1 MIEDDLKK
9 DVEKQI
15 NELDL
20 QIEMVEKSKWIE
32 QKNLLGQ
39 SSKLI
44 YWFAK
49 CHKRPPH
56 YELLL
61 ELFKY
66 DPIRKSE
73 PKLKVIWPENV
84 FFFWFI
90 ELTLPKPILHQ
101 N

>member
-56 YELLL
+56 YGTVTNGLVQT
-61 ELFKY
+61 KNKRY
-66 DPIRKSE
+66 SI
-73 PKLKVIWPENV
+73 
-84 FFFWFI
+84 
-90 ELTLPKPILHQ
+90 LTLKMSILTLKWSIST
-101 N
+101 